1 MKKALGVV
9 LILLSL
15 PLLAWSIAVE
25 FVYLGEARGKFNTH
39 MTTAEEKY
47 FASKEDAEKKYNNKK
62 ETIVKNYN
70 EQLSALNGQA
80 KIEFEKT
87 FKETEKTFDDMYVA
101 AIKLREE
108 TYENVKTQYENA
120 FKERVSQ
127 ERVATYS
134 IHCGIVGVIF
144 LVIGIFSILKGR
156 KKLTSS

>member
-62 ETIVKNYN
+62 ETMVKNYN

-87 FKETEKTFDDMYVA
+87 FKETEKTFDQSIQEFIA
-101 AIKLREE
+101 ALGL
-108 TYENVKTQYENA
+108 VPGPDP
-120 FKERVSQ
+120 FFSG
-127 ERVATYS
+127 YS
-134 IHCGIVGVIF
+134 G
-144 LVIGIFSILKGR
+144 
-156 KKLTSS
+156 